1 MTAVGG
7 RNWNRFKND
16 DGGCGKIRGN
26 ALQIEC
32 DSGEKKFHSAI
43 YVDFSIMFAPI
54 LNRGETQLKAS
65 FMTRKI
71 PSEFRFLSTKMLLPR
86 ELF

>member
-16 DGGCGKIRGN
+16 DEGCGKIRGN

-32 DSGEKKFHSAI
+32 DSGGKSFTQLFMLTFLK
-43 YVDFSIMFAPI
+43 MFAPI
-54 LNRGETQLKAS
+54 FNRGETQLKAS
-65 FMTRKI
+65 FITRKI
-71 PSEFRFLSTKMLLPR
+71 PSEIRFLSTAMLLPP